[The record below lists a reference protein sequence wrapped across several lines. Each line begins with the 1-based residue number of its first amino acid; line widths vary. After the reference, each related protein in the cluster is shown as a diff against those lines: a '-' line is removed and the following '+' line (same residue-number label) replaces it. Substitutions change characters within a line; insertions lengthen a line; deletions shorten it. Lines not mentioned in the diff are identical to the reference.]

1 MTTAR
6 ITQERY
12 TELLEAEV
20 KCKWLSDI
28 SSFEDHEEIE
38 SNKQYIKEIKKIRQ
52 ITDGSYQFRTL
63 VIEDVSPNVKVE
75 YIILPETPESEVP
88 REKVKRMA
96 LRYLEDNTESLI
108 GEGWWIENVWQKIN
122 K

>member
-1 MTTAR
+1 MTTVR

-12 TELLEAEV
+12 TELLVAEV
-20 KCKWLSDI
+20 KCNWLSDI

-38 SNKQYIKEIKKIRQ
+38 SNKRYIKEIKEIRQ
-52 ITDGSYQFRTL
+52 TTDGSGQFRTL
-63 VIEDVSPNVKVE
+63 VIEEVSPNVKVE

-88 REKVKRMA
+88 REKVKHMA

-108 GEGWWIENVWQKIN
+108 GEGWYIENMWQKIN